1 MGDTTSGVD
10 REALAD
16 LVDVGNNQVKIG
28 FPGFSLG
35 WHWLHNQA
43 SLVVLDPKPLV
54 HLMRAAPKKKRER
67 EREKKIT
74 PEVLHAFLCSTMNSQ
89 PLAKRKSRTSR
100 AGLVFP
106 VGRVRRYM
114 KKRHLCD
121 RVSAGAPIFLAA
133 VLEYLTTEV
142 MELAGNAARD
152 NMKTRIHPR
161 HVLLAV
167 RNDEELNKLLC
178 GVAIPEAGVIPQIHA
193 ILLPKLKDAKI

>member
-1 MGDTTSGVD
+1 
-10 REALAD
+10 
-16 LVDVGNNQVKIG
+16 
-28 FPGFSLG
+28 
-35 WHWLHNQA
+35 
-43 SLVVLDPKPLV
+43 
-54 HLMRAAPKKKRER
+54 
-67 EREKKIT
+67 
-74 PEVLHAFLCSTMNSQ
+74 
-89 PLAKRKSRTSR
+89 
-100 AGLVFP
+100 
-106 VGRVRRYM
+106 M